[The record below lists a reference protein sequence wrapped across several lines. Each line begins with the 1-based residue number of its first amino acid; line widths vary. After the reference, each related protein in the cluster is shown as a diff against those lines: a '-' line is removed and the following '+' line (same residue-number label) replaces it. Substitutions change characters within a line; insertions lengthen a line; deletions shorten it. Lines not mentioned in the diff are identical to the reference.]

1 MVYLLNLSNF
11 RKVFKNRSET
21 NENGNMTL
29 RLHVFQTHVQIECH
43 QKIQKQVVL
52 AALKSYFLFVFQV
65 YCIYFYINFIRK
77 RINALY
83 VKSSEFQLSSTS
95 LSLCMPIILLIVYY

>member
-21 NENGNMTL
+21 NENGNMIL
-29 RLHVFQTHVQIECH
+29 RLHVLQTHVQIECH

-77 RINALY
+77 RKE
-83 VKSSEFQLSSTS
+83 KSMH
-95 LSLCMPIILLIVYY
+95 CMPNHLSYNFRALLFHYVCLLYY